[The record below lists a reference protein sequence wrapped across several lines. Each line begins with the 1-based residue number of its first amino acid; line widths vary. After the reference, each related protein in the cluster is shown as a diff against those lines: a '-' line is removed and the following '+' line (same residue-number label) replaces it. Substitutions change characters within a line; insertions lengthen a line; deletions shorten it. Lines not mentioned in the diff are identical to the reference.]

1 MIKANELRVANLVY
15 YKDKICPIE
24 SIERSG
30 YVEVGTDIGGW
41 VECCDVEDIEAIP
54 LTVEIL
60 EGAGFEKNRDNEF
73 IISMALDFHLSISFY
88 PDGAFPILIKDSEM
102 YNGEAQMV
110 PLNRLDYLHQ
120 LQNLYF
126 ALTGEELT
134 LDLCTNA

>member
-41 VECCDVEDIEAIP
+41 VECCDVDDIEPIP
-54 LTVEIL
+54 LTHKIL
-60 EGAGFEKNRDNEF
+60 NDAGFNIVGDDNF
-73 IISMALDFHLSISFY
+73 KGIIYEIENTD
-88 PDGAFPILIKDSEM
+88 EWQ
-102 YNGEAQMV
+102 YNSTK
-110 PLNRLDYLHQ
+110 LKYLHQ

-126 ALTGEELT
+126 ALTGEELKIQ
-134 LDLCTNA
+134 L

>member
-1 MIKANELRVANLVY
+1 MIKANELRLGNYFLLKGKPKKVKHIWPY
-15 YKDKICPIE
+15 
-24 SIERSG
+24 G
-30 YVEVGTDIGGW
+30 VGIPTEEGDDWTQVLEI
-41 VECCDVEDIEAIP
+41 EDIEPIP
-54 LTVEIL
+54 LTREIL
-60 EGAGFEKNRDNEF
+60 EKARFEKNRDNDF

-134 LDLCTNA
+134 LDLCTKD